1 MNRLWR
7 DGTLSIGM
15 LDVSVDTPHRAAL
28 RLHQAGHRVR
38 ISATMHASDE
48 LARLSSLRNLRL
60 LDTLP
65 SESFDRITR
74 LVASYFNL
82 PIAAVSLT
90 DVDRQWFKSK
100 VGVEHDGIPRYKAP
114 CAEVAETGR
123 MLVIRDFEKDAH
135 YADSTLGNAG
145 IRFYAGAP
153 LLTPDGHGL
162 GALCVLGAEPR
173 TITDDEMST
182 LTDLAAMVMDQ
193 IELQHAVGRIDAS
206 SGLPNRFQLLN
217 DLSDLQKNH
226 GDRRIISLLD
236 LAQTAQ
242 FDRLSRVMGPSYLD
256 GLIRTVARILNAH
269 VGDQSTPYHVGPTQF
284 AFFAPE
290 TANPDT
296 YSEVLAKTLRDIEN
310 HGDFHMSMTPSIG
323 VMSFDPAEMLPEDV
337 LRSLQSAVQ
346 DARDSDT
353 GVGSFSFATDLRHR
367 RNFRLLQDFPI
378 ALDADDQ
385 LLLVFQPRMDLATGE
400 VDIAEALL
408 RWNHPVLGP
417 ISPAEFIPIVEA
429 STFAR
434 ALSAWVI
441 EEALRHIAGWEA
453 LGLKFKLSINL
464 SALNLE
470 EHDFFERMME
480 KLEEYAVDPDRIELE
495 LTETAMMKETDRALD
510 LLQRLTATGIRL
522 AIDDFGTGYSSLAY
536 MQKLPADVVKIDR
549 SFIADMANGNRERV
563 LVRSMINLS
572 HSLGYRVVAEGV
584 ESAEACDLLQAMGCD
599 EIQGFWLS
607 RPMRGE
613 ALADWL
619 AHQVPRKLEVA

>member
-1 MNRLWR
+1 
-7 DGTLSIGM
+7 
-15 LDVSVDTPHRAAL
+15 
-28 RLHQAGHRVR
+28 
-38 ISATMHASDE
+38 MHASDE

-123 MLVIRDFEKDAH
+123 MLVIPDFEKDDH

-173 TITDDEMST
+173 TITDDEMAT

-226 GDRRIISLLD
+226 GEQRIISLLD

-256 GLIRTVARILNAH
+256 GLIRTVARILKAH

-290 TANPDT
+290 TADPDT
-296 YSEVLAKTLRDIEN
+296 YSELLAKTLRDIEK

-353 GVGSFSFATDLRHR
+353 GVGSFSFATDMRHR

-385 LLLVFQPRMDLATGE
+385 LFLVFQPRMDLATGE
-400 VDIAEALL
+400 VEIAEALL

-429 STFAR
+429 STYAR
-434 ALSAWVI
+434 ALSAWVV
-441 EEALRHIAGWEA
+441 EEALRNIAAWEA
-453 LGLKFKLSINL
+453 MGLKFKLSINL

-480 KLEEYAVDPDRIELE
+480 KLKEHCVDPDRIELE

-536 MQKLPADVVKIDR
+536 MQKLPASVVKIDR

-584 ESAEACDLLQAMGCD
+584 ESADASDLLQAMGCD

-607 RPMRGE
+607 RPMRGD
-613 ALADWL
+613 ALLDWL
-619 AHQVPRKLEVA
+619 AHQMPRKLEVA

>member
-1 MNRLWR
+1 MN
-7 DGTLSIGM
+7 
-15 LDVSVDTPHRAAL
+15 
-28 RLHQAGHRVR
+28 
-38 ISATMHASDE
+38 ASDE
-48 LARLSSLRNLRL
+48 LARLNSLRNLRL

-100 VGVEHDGIPRYKAP
+100 VGVEHDRIPRHKAP

-123 MLVIRDFEKDAH
+123 MLVIRDFHADNY

-153 LLTPDGHGL
+153 LLTPDGYGL

-173 TITDDEMST
+173 NITDDEMAT

-193 IELQHAVGRIDAS
+193 IELQHAVGRIEPS

-217 DLSDLQKNH
+217 DLSDLAQ
-226 GDRRIISLLD
+226 RRPGGQHIISLLD

-242 FDRLSRVMGPSYLD
+242 FDSLSRVMGPSYLD
-256 GLIRTVARILNAH
+256 SLIRSVARILNTH
-269 VGDQSTPYHVGPTQF
+269 VGQDSTPYHVGPTQF
-284 AFFAPE
+284 AFFAPAA
-290 TANPDT
+290 TDADL
-296 YSEVLAKTLRDIEN
+296 YSQTLLDILTEIERQS
-310 HGDFHMSMTPSIG
+310 DFHMTMTPSIG
-323 VMSFDPAEMLPEDV
+323 VMTFDPTEMQPEDV

-353 GVGSFSFATDLRHR
+353 GIGWFSSATDMRHR
-367 RNFRLLQDFPI
+367 RNFRLLQDFPV
-378 ALDADDQ
+378 ALETEDE
-385 LLLVFQPRMDLATGE
+385 LFLVFQPRMDLDSGSVE
-400 VDIAEALL
+400 IAEALL

-434 ALSAWVI
+434 GLSAWVI
-441 EEALRHIAGWEA
+441 DQSLRQLAEWKA
-453 LGLKFKLSINL
+453 QGLDFKLSINL

-470 EHDFFERMME
+470 EPDFFERMMD
-480 KLEEYAVDPDRIELE
+480 KLKDYAVDPACIELE

-510 LLQRLTATGIRL
+510 LLQRLTDTGIRL

-536 MQKLPADVVKIDR
+536 MQKLPATIVKIDR
-549 SFIADMANGNRERV
+549 SFITDMAKGHRERV

-584 ESAEACDLLQAMGCD
+584 ESAEASDLLQTMGCD

-607 RPMRGE
+607 RPMRAD
-613 ALADWL
+613 ALKDWL
-619 AHQVPRKLEVA
+619 ADHTSRASGLA

>member
-1 MNRLWR
+1 MN
-7 DGTLSIGM
+7 
-15 LDVSVDTPHRAAL
+15 
-28 RLHQAGHRVR
+28 
-38 ISATMHASDE
+38 ASDE

-114 CAEVAETGR
+114 CSEVAETGR
-123 MLVIRDFEKDAH
+123 MLVIRDFQQDDH

-173 TITDDEMST
+173 NITEEEMST

-217 DLSDLQKNH
+217 DLSDLAQRKQSEQ
-226 GDRRIISLLD
+226 RIISLLD

-290 TANPDT
+290 TADPDS
-296 YSEVLAKTLRDIEN
+296 YSEMLAETLREIEK

-323 VMSFDPAEMLPEDV
+323 VMSFNPIEMLPEDV

-353 GVGSFSFATDLRHR
+353 GVGSFSFATDMRHR
-367 RNFRLLQDFPI
+367 RNFSLLQDFPI

-385 LLLVFQPRMDLATGE
+385 LFLVFQPRMDLATGE
-400 VDIAEALL
+400 VEIAEALL

-429 STFAR
+429 STYAR

-441 EEALRHIAGWEA
+441 EEALRHIAAWEA
-453 LGLKFKLSINL
+453 MGLKFKLSINL

-480 KLEEYAVDPDRIELE
+480 KLKDHCIEPDRIELE

-510 LLQRLTATGIRL
+510 LLQRLTDTGIRL

-536 MQKLPADVVKIDR
+536 MQKLPASVVKIDR

-563 LVRSMINLS
+563 LVHSMINLS

-584 ESAEACDLLQAMGCD
+584 ESAEASDLLQAMGCD

-607 RPMRGE
+607 RPMRGD
-613 ALADWL
+613 ALLEWM
-619 AHQVPRKLEVA
+619 AHQMLRTLEVA